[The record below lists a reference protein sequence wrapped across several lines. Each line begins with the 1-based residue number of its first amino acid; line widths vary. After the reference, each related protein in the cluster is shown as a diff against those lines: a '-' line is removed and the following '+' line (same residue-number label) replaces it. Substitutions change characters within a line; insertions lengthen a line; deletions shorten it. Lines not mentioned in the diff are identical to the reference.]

1 MRDLPAKMGPN
12 ATARAGAVAEE
23 SWVLAARTT
32 CGPGVT
38 LLPVRLRPASE
49 HPPAVCVC
57 AVGAHCSSPADG
69 DVPCAGTQHMQRLG
83 GWACRHGAEL
93 RVTSSYPVRGM
104 GPMLCRKSDH
114 HLNALRRRNRT
125 KRPTAQTR
133 HPGQWLVPRAS
144 RGHTLGRSSNGRKC
158 YLKFSAGVVPRPQST
173 IVKPSP

>member
-1 MRDLPAKMGPN
+1 MPCVRQLSESRCLCTWARRSRDITGASILHAEQLWRDFRVDGQPGCAAGSFGSCELGRMHGHFDQRHQREVSLNACRRPCATCPAKMGPS
-12 ATARAGAVAEE
+12 ATARAGVVAEE

-69 DVPCAGTQHMQRLG
+69 DVPYAGTQHMQRLG

-93 RVTSSYPVRGM
+93 RVT
-104 GPMLCRKSDH
+104 
-114 HLNALRRRNRT
+114 
-125 KRPTAQTR
+125 
-133 HPGQWLVPRAS
+133 
-144 RGHTLGRSSNGRKC
+144 
-158 YLKFSAGVVPRPQST
+158 
-173 IVKPSP
+173 